1 MKKRAFPAFC
11 LALCLACSSAMADID
26 LSAMTIDELKALNQS
41 VVSEIMTRK
50 DFNQVKVPAG
60 IYKVG
65 EDIPAG
71 TYTLLCD
78 EDYTVITVK
87 DSKGNYTEKMYAIE
101 QNEQIGKLE
110 LLNGESIEILSSVVF
125 MPYVGLGF

>member
-50 DFNQVKVPAG
+50 DFTQVRVPAG

-78 EDYTVITVK
+78 EDYTMITVK
-87 DSKGNYTEKMYAIE
+87 DSKGNYTSKMYAIE
-101 QNEQIGKLE
+101 QHEQIGRLE
-110 LLNGESIEILSSVVF
+110 LLSGESIEIQFSVVF